1 MASSRKRRPTADP
14 LERSL
19 LAAVKS
25 AVDDALSES
34 APAPR
39 AARGRARLDA
49 PLVVAYSGG
58 RDSSALLSLAC
69 ALRDARAPGFGRPH
83 AVHVH
88 HGLHPDADSWV
99 EHCQR
104 QCTRSEEHT
113 SELQSHLNL
122 VCRLLHDKKNHQQI

>member
-39 AARGRARLDA
+39 AARGRARLDV

-58 RDSSALLSLAC
+58 RDSSALLNLAC

-88 HGLHPDADSWV
+88 HGLHPNADSWV
-99 EHCQR
+99 AHSR
-104 QCTRSEEHT
+104 RPCTAFT
-113 SELQSHLNL
+113 PALGELRRRDGMRGPAALTGP
-122 VCRLLHDKKNHQQI
+122 RART

>member
-25 AVDDALSES
+25 AVDDAISEN

-58 RDSSALLSLAC
+58 RDSSALLSLSC
-69 ALRDARAPGFGRPH
+69 ALRDARAPGFCPPH
-83 AVHVH
+83 ALHVPP
-88 HGLHPDADSWV
+88 GLHPPPGLWGGQFPRPWPAV
-99 EHCQR
+99 IR
-104 QCTRSEEHT
+104 
-113 SELQSHLNL
+113 
-122 VCRLLHDKKNHQQI
+122 RL